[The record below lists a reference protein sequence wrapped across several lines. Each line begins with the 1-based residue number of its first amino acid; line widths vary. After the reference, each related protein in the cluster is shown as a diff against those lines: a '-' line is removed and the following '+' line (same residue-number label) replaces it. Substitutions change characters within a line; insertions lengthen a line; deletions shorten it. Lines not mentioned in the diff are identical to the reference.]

1 MAGFKVKVG
10 ACDAK
15 GCGFRC
21 QELCPTGV
29 FLAAPRKKLKDLSIE
44 PDYRIVPRF
53 AYFCNGCMDC
63 VTGCPEAAIKVRGR
77 QFKTPRP
84 L

>member
-1 MAGFKVKVG
+1 MAGYKVKVG

-15 GCGFRC
+15 GCGYRC

-29 FLAAPRKKLKDLSIE
+29 FLAAPKKKLKDHSIE

-63 VTGCPEAAIKVRGR
+63 VTGCPGAAIKVSG
-77 QFKTPRP
+77 PSGD
-84 L
+84 